1 MNTKPGY
8 QVATGTQT
16 YGGSVKPMMTIK
28 TKTVEGGGEAMNES
42 GTNPMELAV
51 GIDVAKAAFVTAMW
65 DRTGNS
71 GQALGTFDNTDEGCQ
86 ALAKRLEHEQAAC
99 GAGAIHITVEPTAG
113 YEARLVYFAHRRG
126 WRVSVVNPEHARDW
140 ARSLGQRAK
149 TDELDALALARLT
162 TERQLRLWTP
172 PHDAVAEL
180 DSLLSRLTDLKQ
192 LIQQERNRLHSFSQ
206 RPTTAPR
213 TLQSVQAV
221 LAVAE
226 AEQADIEH
234 AINDVLKRHPPMR
247 EHAQRLDD
255 IPGVGKKTIPPLL
268 LALLHFDHLTA
279 GQGTAKQLTAFVGF
293 DPVKHTSGT
302 SVHKPACISKHGN
315 PALRAALFM
324 AALGGIRGH
333 NPIRQF
339 YDALVARGK
348 RKMVALVACAHK
360 ILTWAWAIF
369 KSAQPF
375 DPSRFALPS

>member
-1 MNTKPGY
+1 MSSHADTNN
-8 QVATGTQT
+8 AGT
-16 YGGSVKPMMTIK
+16 
-28 TKTVEGGGEAMNES
+28 
-42 GTNPMELAV
+42 ELAV
-51 GIDVAKAAFVTAMW
+51 GIDVAKATLVVAVW
-65 DRTGNS
+65 DGADQH
-71 GQALGTFDNTDEGCQ
+71 GQVLGTFNNTDDGCE
-86 ALAKRLEHEQAAC
+86 ALAKCLEHQQAARNTP
-99 GAGAIHITVEPTAG
+99 AIHITLEPTAG
-113 YEARLVYFAHRRG
+113 YEARVVYFAHRRG
-126 WRVSVVNPEHARDW
+126 WRVSLVNPEHARDW

-149 TDELDALALARLT
+149 TDQLDALALARLT
-162 TERQLRLWTP
+162 AERGQALRLWTP
-172 PHDAVAEL
+172 PHEAVAEL

-226 AEQADIEH
+226 AELADIES
-234 AINDVLKRHPPMR
+234 AIHDVLKRHPPMR
-247 EHAQRLDD
+247 EQAQRLDD
-255 IPGVGKKTIPPLL
+255 IPGVGKKTLPPLL

-279 GQGTAKQLTAFVGF
+279 GQGTSKQLTAFVGF

-302 SVHKPACISKHGN
+302 SVHKPSFISKHGN
-315 PALRAALFM
+315 PALRATLFM
-324 AALGGIRGH
+324 AALGAIRGH

-369 KSAQPF
+369 KSGQPF
-375 DPSRFALPS
+375 DPSRFALAA